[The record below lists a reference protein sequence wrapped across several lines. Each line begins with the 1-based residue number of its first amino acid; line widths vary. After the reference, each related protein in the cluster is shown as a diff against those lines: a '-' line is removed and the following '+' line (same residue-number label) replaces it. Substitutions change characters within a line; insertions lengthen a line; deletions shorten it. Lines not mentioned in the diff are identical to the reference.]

1 MSQELGEGWVDT
13 ADQTWQD
20 YSSLGDHGREEGG
33 GRPARNEQNNAIVLG
48 LMMISVMKK
57 MK

>member
-1 MSQELGEGWVDT
+1 MSQGLGEGWVDT

-20 YSSLGDHGREEGG
+20 YSSLGDNGQGEGG
-33 GRPARNEQNNAIVLG
+33 GRQARNEQNTAIVLG
-48 LMMISVMKK
+48 VMISVTKK

>member
-1 MSQELGEGWVDT
+1 MDT

-20 YSSLGDHGREEGG
+20 YSSPGDHGRGKGG
-33 GRPARNEQNNAIVLG
+33 GRQARNGQNNAIVLG
-48 LMMISVMKK
+48 VMISVMKK

>member
-1 MSQELGEGWVDT
+1 MRGWVDT

-20 YSSLGDHGREEGG
+20 YSSPGDHGRGEGG
-33 GRPARNEQNNAIVLG
+33 GRQARNGQNNAIVLG
-48 LMMISVMKK
+48 VMISVMKK